1 MKLSHVVATSPKRV
15 IGLDG
20 QLPWHAPSD
29 LKHFKSVTMG
39 KILLMGR
46 KTFESVKKPLPG
58 RMNLVVTSTPA
69 KIAEGDDLKIFS
81 SIDQAI
87 AYGRT
92 IAPQWK
98 DELCIVGGGEIY
110 RQTMDKVDFI
120 YLTVIDSDGPGDTFY
135 PVVPEDK
142 FKLISV
148 QPLGVPGTAL
158 KEPRSELFVYERV
171 FGGEKVSSG
180 SALI

>member
-15 IGLDG
+15 IGRDG

-29 LKHFKSVTMG
+29 LKHFKSTTMG

-58 RMNLVVTSTPA
+58 RMNLVVTSTPS
-69 KIAEGDDLKIFS
+69 KIPEGDRLKVFT

-87 AYGRT
+87 TYGQT
-92 IAPQWK
+92 IASQWK

-110 RQTMDKVDFI
+110 RQTLERVDFI
-120 YLTVIDSDGPGDTFY
+120 YLTVIESDGDGDTFY

-148 QPLGVPGTAL
+148 QPLSMPGNPL
-158 KEPRSELFVYERV
+158 KEPKSDLFIYE
-171 FGGEKVSSG
+171 KT
-180 SALI
+180 